1 VDLTAP
7 PPERWA
13 NSPTRARVLKAAAAA
28 ISERGLADT
37 RVSDIAGRAG
47 ISPGNVMYYF
57 NTLEDILIEALQFAN
72 EGFLD
77 EALRDAEARTTAR
90 SRLIRLIELA
100 MPSDPA
106 LESHSQW
113 LLWLDVWARSPRNP
127 TVDANRRELEG
138 RWIDA
143 YARLVR
149 EGQAAGEFRECD
161 PEDFAVRLSA
171 LIDGLGKTVVLGD
184 EWMTLPRMLEIC
196 AGVVR
201 AELDPPDNEL
211 QAAEQIAQRL
221 GVGAECRPAL
231 VSESKRG
238 DRHGP
243 VLALL
248 AADVVGFFELAQ
260 VDDQVPWGEP
270 DHVLQPGERERV
282 AVG

>member
-1 VDLTAP
+1 VDLTASP
-7 PPERWA
+7 TERWA
-13 NSPTRARVLKAAAAA
+13 NSPTRARVLKAAVAA

-57 NTLEDILIEALQFAN
+57 ATLEDILIEALQFAN
-72 EGFLD
+72 DGFLND
-77 EALRDAEARTTAR
+77 ALRDAEARPTAR
-90 SRLIRLIELA
+90 SRLLRLIELA

-127 TVDANRRELEG
+127 TVDAHRRELEG

-149 EGQAAGEFRECD
+149 EGQAASEFRECD

-171 LIDGLGKTVVLGD
+171 LIDGLGKTVVLAD

-196 AGVVR
+196 EGVVQ
-201 AELDPPDNEL
+201 AELDPGGHSVRDAFP
-211 QAAEQIAQRL
+211 
-221 GVGAECRPAL
+221 
-231 VSESKRG
+231 SE
-238 DRHGP
+238 
-243 VLALL
+243 
-248 AADVVGFFELAQ
+248 
-260 VDDQVPWGEP
+260 
-270 DHVLQPGERERV
+270 
-282 AVG
+282 